1 MIDKDHPLVPKNPDG
16 VARIIVL
23 GRLSEPNET
32 EAETLA
38 TIESSLAAAVGSQ
51 PNSAAPT
58 HRLLAN
64 SGARLWGKSPN
75 VTFVQDT
82 NGNSIWQMQTFWG
95 HTAEMMRTLE
105 RLSRKELAGEPFT
118 VEESGMLRKTIASK
132 ESGDRDYDHSRDYSG
147 WYCQLLYPRP
157 DGIDKW
163 HPTVADVHTDPNGA
177 EILEYQQLV
186 RQVIVADHVFQYAAD
201 LVRAT
206 RPKDKGVPKFVPEL
220 IAWGAGPR
228 ASQYLILGG
237 KARAIL
243 KGRLHVTTDDIREIA
258 HPVLRHRL
266 VTTFNAD
273 AEGVTTDQV
282 ISRLLDAVPPPQKAA
297 VQSMRRV

>member
-177 EILEYQQLV
+177 EILEVGVGRTDLIVVAIDNGADRMAFVGPIYAYYEFKQPGPDRMTDEEFARRLERHDSRV
-186 RQVIVADHVFQYAAD
+186 RQ
-201 LVRAT
+201 
-206 RPKDKGVPKFVPEL
+206 P
-220 IAWGAGPR
+220 AW
-228 ASQYLILGG
+228 LGEF
-237 KARAIL
+237 
-243 KGRLHVTTDDIREIA
+243 GR
-258 HPVLRHRL
+258 
-266 VTTFNAD
+266 
-273 AEGVTTDQV
+273 
-282 ISRLLDAVPPPQKAA
+282 
-297 VQSMRRV
+297 